1 MAASERTQESLL
13 LEARNI
19 EVHFGG
25 VSALSDVSLSVPH
38 RGVVGL
44 IGPNGAG
51 KSTLFAVLTGF
62 LNPIKGSVIFA
73 GDDVSH
79 VSPHRRARL
88 GMGRSFQ
95 HTELFGSLTIAEH
108 LLLGYRMGKNR
119 GRASTDLMGL
129 KGWRGPDAQERN
141 RIEELLS
148 MLGLTGLSDQACVAL
163 PTGVARLVE
172 VGRVLAMEPQI
183 VMLDEPAAGLDR
195 RETEDLDKAL
205 RKVMTDENVS
215 MLIVEHDL
223 EFVFGLSQSITVLDA
238 GVVIASGTPDEIRND
253 RAVQEA
259 YLGVGYD
266 ADEL

>member
-1 MAASERTQESLL
+1 M
-13 LEARNI
+13 
-19 EVHFGG
+19 
-25 VSALSDVSLSVPH
+25 
-38 RGVVGL
+38 
-44 IGPNGAG
+44 
-51 KSTLFAVLTGF
+51 
-62 LNPIKGSVIFA
+62 
-73 GDDVSH
+73 
-79 VSPHRRARL
+79 
-88 GMGRSFQ
+88 
-95 HTELFGSLTIAEH
+95 
-108 LLLGYRMGKNR
+108 
-119 GRASTDLMGL
+119 
-129 KGWRGPDAQERN
+129 RN